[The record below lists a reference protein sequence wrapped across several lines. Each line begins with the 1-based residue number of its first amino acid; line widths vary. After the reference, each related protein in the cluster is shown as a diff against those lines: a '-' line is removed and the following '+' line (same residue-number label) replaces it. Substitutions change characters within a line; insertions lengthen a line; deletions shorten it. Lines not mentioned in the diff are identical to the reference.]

1 MISAVNMTK
10 RELYTQGSLNSELK
24 EFEEVLGDSFCE
36 LVVGTIPTDLQDLV
50 DQSLQDVVR
59 LKIQELLKDSSKPK
73 FILYQL
79 PAGQQS
85 LISLSLGSDKKL
97 DVGYRD
103 LDSRPPTKRVKRSID
118 TVVEEFLKKRE
129 KNNEFKW

>member
-1 MISAVNMTK
+1 MIK
-10 RELYTQGSLNSELK
+10 RKLYTQESLDSELRQ
-24 EFEEVLGDSFCE
+24 FEDTLGDSFCE
-36 LVVGTIPTDLQDLV
+36 LVEGVIPTDLQDVV
-50 DQSLQDVVR
+50 DKNLQSVVR
-59 LKIQELLKDSSKPK
+59 VKIRELLEDSSRPK

-85 LISLSLGSDKKL
+85 LISLSLDSDKKL

-118 TVVEEFLKKRE
+118 AVVEEFLNKRE
-129 KNNEFKW
+129 VYGAQ

>member
-1 MISAVNMTK
+1 MTK
-10 RELYTQGSLNSELK
+10 RELYTQGSLDSELR
-24 EFEEVLGDSFCE
+24 EFEYVLGDSFCE
-36 LVVGTIPTDLQDLV
+36 LVEGTIPTNLEDIV
-50 DQSLQDVVR
+50 DKKLQDVVR
-59 LKIQELLKDSSKPK
+59 VKIRELLKDSSKPK

-118 TVVEEFLKKRE
+118 TVVDEFLKKRE
-129 KNNEFKW
+129 END

>member
-1 MISAVNMTK
+1 MMPLIRSMTK
-10 RELYTQGSLNSELK
+10 RELYTQESLNSELHDY
-24 EFEEVLGDSFCE
+24 EYVLGDSFCE
-36 LVVGTIPTDLQDLV
+36 LVQGTIPTDLQDIV
-50 DQSLQDVVR
+50 DKKLQDVVR
-59 LKIQELLKDSSKPK
+59 VKIKELFEDSSKPK

-85 LISLSLGSDKKL
+85 LISLSLSSDKKL

-118 TVVEEFLKKRE
+118 AVVEEFLKKRE
-129 KNNEFKW
+129 I